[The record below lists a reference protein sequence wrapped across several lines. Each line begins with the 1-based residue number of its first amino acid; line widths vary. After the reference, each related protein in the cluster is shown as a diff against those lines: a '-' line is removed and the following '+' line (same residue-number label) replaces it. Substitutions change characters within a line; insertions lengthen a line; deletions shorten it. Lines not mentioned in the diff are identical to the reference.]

1 MHYTPEDTNELNSHF
16 MQIKIK
22 INNEDETEENLFHV
36 YEEPYNFNPNSVLQS
51 LYERKLSSIQNEET
65 QINHINKLF
74 ISLKTNQKCYE
85 PTVEL
90 NQQNLETISESD
102 IHEYI
107 PPINIPDP
115 NVKTFHVFTNPS
127 ISDSLIPLEEE
138 YNRINFD
145 AANYNKEKIV
155 HTKHLSGHTH
165 LGRKRQRKVRKYKP
179 DDIRKK
185 IKSRFHKTLKNIINY
200 KLCKAGS
207 KKLFDFLPQSF
218 ICNIA
223 KEKNRRLLN
232 LSYYEL
238 IKIDFSKEIEPSKFI
253 KKSVDE
259 AKFKNNIGVLKY
271 LDLHPEISKKSGFDV
286 ISKMKYIDILNEYFS
301 SAEFKYSIISLKE
314 ENEDLEYI
322 KEYLAKAKGY
332 IKFFST

>member
-1 MHYTPEDTNELNSHF
+1 MNFIPEDANDLNSHF
-16 MQIKIK
+16 MQMK
-22 INNEDETEENLFHV
+22 NEDDTEPDLFHV
-36 YEEPYNFNPNSVLQS
+36 YEEPYDFNQNSVLHS
-51 LYERKLSSIQNEET
+51 LYERKLSPIQNEET

-74 ISLKTNQKCYE
+74 ISIKTNQKCYE
-85 PTVEL
+85 QKEQN
-90 NQQNLETISESD
+90 NQKKIETISESD
-102 IHEYI
+102 IHEYTA
-107 PPINIPDP
+107 PINIPDP

-127 ISDSLIPLEEE
+127 ISPSLIPLEEE

-145 AANYNKEKIV
+145 ALNYNKEKIV
-155 HTKHLSGHTH
+155 HLKIKSGHTH

-200 KLCKAGS
+200 RLAKAGS

-238 IKIDFSKEIEPSKFI
+238 LKIDFSKEINI
-253 KKSVDE
+253 KKYIKKKVNE
-259 AKFKNNIGVLKY
+259 AKYLNNLNVLDY
-271 LDLHPEISKKSGFDV
+271 LDIHPEICKKSGFDV
-286 ISKMKYIDILNEYFS
+286 ISKMKYIDILTEYFS
-301 SAEFKYSIISLKE
+301 STEFKYSIISLKE

-322 KEYLAKAKGY
+322 KEYLSKAKGY
-332 IKFFST
+332 IEFFSR